1 MPEIR
6 FQGRI
11 AVCEPGKRLRDA
23 LLDAGMSPH
32 HPAASIINC
41 HGLGT
46 CGTCAVAIEGAPDA
60 VDPPTRRERIR
71 LRVPPHRPES
81 GLRLACQC
89 RVNGDLVVTKHGG
102 FWGQRVERSEDV
114 SESRSEDRLQP

>member
-1 MPEIR
+1 MPDIR

-32 HPAASIINC
+32 HPAASGLNC

-46 CGTCAVAIEGAPDA
+46 CGTCAVSVEGEPGAIG
-60 VDPPTRRERIR
+60 PPTRRERWR
-71 LRVPPHRPES
+71 LRVPPHHPES

-89 RVNGDLVVTKHGG
+89 RVLGDVIVTKHDG
-102 FWGQRVERSEDV
+102 FWGQRIASSDPSAGSEPD
-114 SESRSEDRLQP
+114 DRLPS